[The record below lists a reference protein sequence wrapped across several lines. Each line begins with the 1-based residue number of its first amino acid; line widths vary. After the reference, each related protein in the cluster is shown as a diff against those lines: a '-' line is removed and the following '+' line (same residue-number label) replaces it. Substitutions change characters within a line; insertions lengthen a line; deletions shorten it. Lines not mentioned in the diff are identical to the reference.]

1 VKTAIDD
8 TKTAVEASAI
18 MKAFANLNPW
28 AQGPGSSRSE
38 RHNMA
43 AELQKYYGKRECM
56 VVSST
61 KPVNVIGAHIW
72 PLHAF
77 PERMV
82 ELELDFDAVHH
93 ARNGLFLTKGIEKAF
108 DKLQVTFLLDKEGVF
123 RLRVLDDK
131 LFEFWTTNSPR
142 CRSSIT
148 PAFRTRK
155 SGDLRSR
162 RTSNQ
167 SMVPSWCFRRTSH
180 RIVVF
185 CGSMRIGRCV
195 ICSRCGGSRST
206 VWLFKLKV
214 ISVRCESCPK
224 PTHSQKST
232 STSHSSSRSRGRR
245 QDLCRLK
252 RLCLRRND
260 RAPLFRKSNPLT

>member
-1 VKTAIDD
+1 MIEGHQDIPPWFQNFQVEMKTAIDD
-8 TKTAVEASAI
+8 TKKAVEASAI

-38 RHNMA
+38 RHDIA
-43 AELQKYYGKRECM
+43 AKLQNYYGKRECM

-123 RLRVLDDK
+123 RLRVLDDQLAKVSIVDYSGCQDKEKWAASPAKKNFK
-131 LFEFWTTNSPR
+131 LVDGKELVFPPDKPPYRRILWLHAHWALRHMLTMRWEPVNR
-142 CRSSIT
+142 L
-148 PAFRTRK
+148 AVQAE
-155 SGDLRSR
+155 GDLSAMRKLSEANPFSKIDQHVSLELAFPWTQTGFVSSE
-162 RTSNQ
+162 TSV
-167 SMVPSWCFRRTSH
+167 SP
-180 RIVVF
+180 
-185 CGSMRIGRCV
+185 
-195 ICSRCGGSRST
+195 
-206 VWLFKLKV
+206 
-214 ISVRCESCPK
+214 EE
-224 PTHSQKST
+224 
-232 STSHSSSRSRGRR
+232 
-245 QDLCRLK
+245 
-252 RLCLRRND
+252 
-260 RAPLFRKSNPLT
+260 